1 MFYSNK
7 QDDGSG
13 WVTFLKKT
21 FFFHGK
27 ITLLRQKKCPLMFVA
42 IQQNGRFKMMF
53 LLFMT
58 RLFLQEN
65 SVAKSTTFKSLR
77 YESIFYNENYD
88 KM

>member
-1 MFYSNK
+1 
-7 QDDGSG
+7 
-13 WVTFLKKT
+13 
-21 FFFHGK
+21 
-27 ITLLRQKKCPLMFVA
+27 MFVA